1 MWGVNGKQLQYI
13 SMERMFPMAP
23 AQLPEGSDPKQ
34 KDFYL
39 QLRDKVS
46 EWFEKNAD
54 QKPEY
59 ANYILLVPDFF
70 YLLVKLTLDHRI
82 PAMDKAKF
90 AGVIAYFF
98 SPIDFLPE
106 ALLGPLG
113 YLDDLILT
121 CYVLNLYI
129 NQQEEA
135 NKQVVKE
142 LWPGDQDVLNT
153 IQTVL
158 QKADEWIGSGLLKRL
173 KDVYQKFKK

>member
-1 MWGVNGKQLQYI
+1 MNQT
-13 SMERMFPMAP
+13 
-23 AQLPEGSDPKQ
+23 QLPVESDPKQ
-34 KDFYL
+34 KDYYL

-54 QKPEY
+54 KKPEY

-70 YLLVKLTLDHRI
+70 YLLVRLTLDERI
-82 PAMDKAKF
+82 AAIDKAKF

-113 YLDDLILT
+113 YLDDLVLT

-129 NQQEEA
+129 NRQEEA
-135 NKQVVKE
+135 NKDVVKE
-142 LWPGDQDVLNT
+142 LWPGDQDVLNM
-153 IQTVL
+153 IQSVL
-158 QKADEWIGSGLLKRL
+158 QKADKWIGSGLLEKI
-173 KDVYQKFKK
+173 KNAYQSFKK

>member
-1 MWGVNGKQLQYI
+1 M
-13 SMERMFPMAP
+13 
-23 AQLPEGSDPKQ
+23 
-34 KDFYL
+34 
-39 QLRDKVS
+39 LRPTKRRAFIIYEFDKVS
-46 EWFEKNAD
+46 QWFEKNAD
-54 QKPEY
+54 KKPEY

-70 YLLVKLTLDHRI
+70 YLLVRLTLDDRI
-82 PAMDKAKF
+82 PAIDKAKF

-106 ALLGPLG
+106 AFLGPLG

-153 IQTVL
+153 IQSVL
-158 QKADEWIGSGLLKRL
+158 QKADEWIGSGLLKKI
-173 KDVYQKFKK
+173 KDAYQSFKK